1 MYYSHP
7 ETKTLQST
15 SVTDSLRFKFLN
27 RGYKVIHYQ
36 DHLYH
41 CIFIPCHSLPCNECC
56 NSSKHSAYYASNFAY
71 ARVSAKSLQ
80 LCPTLCNSMDCSPPG
95 SSVHGIL
102 QTGMLEWVPWLPP
115 GDLPDP
121 VIKHTSLMSL
131 ALAPVFFTTGTNW
144 ETLGCL
150 YVVSLVFLF
159 SLDKYSGVELQNHV

>member
-1 MYYSHP
+1 
-7 ETKTLQST
+7 
-15 SVTDSLRFKFLN
+15 
-27 RGYKVIHYQ
+27 
-36 DHLYH
+36 
-41 CIFIPCHSLPCNECC
+41 
-56 NSSKHSAYYASNFAY
+56 
-71 ARVSAKSLQ
+71 
-80 LCPTLCNSMDCSPPG
+80 MDCSPPG

-131 ALAPVFFTTGTNW
+131 ALAPAFFTTGTNW